1 MKLILTRHGETEENK
16 AGIIQG
22 QGIGRLSDEG
32 KNQAK
37 KIALRLK
44 WEKIDYIY
52 SSDLERAVDTTE
64 SIAMFHPQIPINF
77 TKEMREIYLGSYQW
91 KKRSDIIGPK
101 RPEDWESFE
110 KLYNRA
116 KRFFDWLLLKHPN
129 DILLLVWHNQF
140 NKALVAVITGKKPE
154 DIEGMEKLHNT
165 SITIFEIDAKKNYKT
180 LLFNCKKH
188 LD

>member
-91 KKRSDIIGPK
+91 KKD
-101 RPEDWESFE
+101 
-110 KLYNRA
+110 L
-116 KRFFDWLLLKHPN
+116 
-129 DILLLVWHNQF
+129 IL
-140 NKALVAVITGKKPE
+140 
-154 DIEGMEKLHNT
+154 
-165 SITIFEIDAKKNYKT
+165 
-180 LLFNCKKH
+180 
-188 LD
+188 